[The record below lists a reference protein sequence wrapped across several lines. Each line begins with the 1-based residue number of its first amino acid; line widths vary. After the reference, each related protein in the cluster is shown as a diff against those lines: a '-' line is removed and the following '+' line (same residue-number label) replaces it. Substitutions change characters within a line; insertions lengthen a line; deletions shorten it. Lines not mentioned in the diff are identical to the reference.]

1 MQVAVKKMKRKFFS
15 WDEALRLREVLALR
29 KLKHPAIVK
38 LKEVIREH
46 DEVFLIF
53 EYMVRIS
60 VPPVAE
66 PCLQDPPF
74 ALWQLHKR
82 SLHAG
87 STCSGISTSH
97 LLGSC
102 GAFPDNL

>member
-1 MQVAVKKMKRKFFS
+1 MVLQEYHTQYHKSSEEESRHMQVAVKKMKRKFFS

-53 EYMVRIS
+53 EYMVRIRGPRQS
-60 VPPVAE
+60 Y
-66 PCLQDPPF
+66 PF
-74 ALWQLHKR
+74 GIL
-82 SLHAG
+82 
-87 STCSGISTSH
+87 ST
-97 LLGSC
+97 
-102 GAFPDNL
+102 